1 MMNYGC
7 ILFFLSTCK
16 GLQHCC
22 GMEPPRKSGVLEDA
36 VSAWAEVFGKLV
48 SKMFTTWYFMAVRSC
63 WDMSS
68 GATLININ
76 DIITWDFLALWY
88 GEYVLLPTSHLPIG
102 MESYYERSS
111 TSPATRIFLLMP
123 PGPTILLESCPI
135 SWPKKTSVQRWA
147 HGTCM
152 DTSRNKKLQTYIDT
166 SGSAC
171 SSWDWRMTM

>member
-7 ILFFLSTCK
+7 ISFLLSTCK

-48 SKMFTTWYFMAVRSC
+48 SKMFTTWYFMVVRSC

-68 GATLININ
+68 GATLIISLHG
-76 DIITWDFLALWY
+76 ISSLALWY
-88 GEYVLLPTSHLPIG
+88 GEYMLLPTSHLPIG
-102 MESYYERSS
+102 DGIILWKIIDQPSY
-111 TSPATRIFLLMP
+111 PHLLADATRSDNLARKLSDLLA
-123 PGPTILLESCPI
+123 
-135 SWPKKTSVQRWA
+135 KKTSVQRWA
-147 HGTCM
+147 HGTCI

-166 SGSAC
+166 SGCAC
-171 SSWDWRMTM
+171 SSWDWRITM

>member
-1 MMNYGC
+1 MVVY
-7 ILFFLSTCK
+7 LFLSTCK

-22 GMEPPRKSGVLEDA
+22 GMEPPRRSGVLEDA

-68 GATLININ
+68 GATLIISLHGVSS
-76 DIITWDFLALWY
+76 LALWY
-88 GEYVLLPTSHLPIG
+88 GEYMLLPTSHLPIG

-135 SWPKKTSVQRWA
+135 SWPKRQVFKDGPMA
-147 HGTCM
+147 HASILPRTKSYRLTLHWHFRMCM
-152 DTSRNKKLQTYIDT
+152 L
-166 SGSAC
+166 
-171 SSWDWRMTM
+171 